1 MIHFTFFIYC
11 SVIPKDFDLGLAK
24 QKLNVST
31 GQLTAILRSL
41 RCGTVS
47 QRGPSSHMLG
57 SFPYNGLPLVFS
69 FNERLCSVLTS
80 DERRC
85 HLASNG

>member
-31 GQLTAILRSL
+31 GQLTAVLGSL

-57 SFPYNGLPLVFS
+57 SFPYNGLPLVFLFKLAGGS
-69 FNERLCSVLTS
+69 LTRIS
-80 DERRC
+80 NIT
-85 HLASNG
+85 LVASIK